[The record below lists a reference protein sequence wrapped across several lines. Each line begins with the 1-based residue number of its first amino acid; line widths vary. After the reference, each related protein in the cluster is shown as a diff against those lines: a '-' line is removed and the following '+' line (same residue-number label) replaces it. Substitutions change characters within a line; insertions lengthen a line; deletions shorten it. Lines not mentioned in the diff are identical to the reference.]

1 MTPHN
6 APPLR
11 MPLRPCTTRAAMIS
25 LVSAHVLWIAACSA
39 PDQPDDMTTLSDS
52 MQRSADRDFTRE
64 PFKDQA
70 RQGVVRQR
78 ALFEAHFIPDSD
90 RLSALGRR
98 DVAVLADAMRTTGG
112 GISVRCSSASPELL
126 AARVTTVRNSLIAAG
141 IAPSRLVINDQMPG
155 GTGTTTED
163 ALMIRADIR
172 AAPMAPISD
181 AVVQPGAQN
190 LQTGPATP

>member
-1 MTPHN
+1 MTTKPTATPGLTRRH
-6 APPLR
+6 ASGRTVALA
-11 MPLRPCTTRAAMIS
+11 MTTLLAIH
-25 LVSAHVLWIAACSA
+25 LTGCSS
-39 PDQPDDMTTLSDS
+39 PDRPDDTASLSDS

-78 ALFEAHFIPDSD
+78 ALFEAHFVPESD

-98 DVAVLADAMRTTGG
+98 DVAVLADAMRSSGG
-112 GISVRCSSASPELL
+112 GISVRCTGASPSLF
-126 AARVTTVRNSLIAAG
+126 AARVETVRKSLVAAG
-141 IAPSRLVINDQMPG
+141 IDPSRVIINEQVPG
-155 GTGTTTED
+155 GSGTTTED
-163 ALMIRADIR
+163 ALMIRAEIR

-181 AVVQPGAQN
+181 AVVQPAAQN